1 MPNIAAIL
9 KEEITRLARKEVKAQ
24 VSALKKTSAQHRRDL
39 AALKREN
46 VALNKKVAKLTKQLA
61 RGTSAEAS
69 EEDEGTEI
77 RFSPAWVSKHREKLG
92 LSAADYAT
100 LVGVSHLTIYNWEHG
115 RTRPQRR
122 QLEAWAAVRKLG
134 KREAW
139 AQLEE

>member
-1 MPNIAAIL
+1 MPNIAAVL

-24 VSALKKTSAQHRRDL
+24 VSALKKSSAQHRRDL

-46 VALNKKVAKLTKQLA
+46 AALSKKVARLTKQLSNA
-61 RGTSAEAS
+61 KDSADSTEEETS
-69 EEDEGTEI
+69 EI

-92 LSAADYAT
+92 LSAADYAS

-122 QLEAWAAVRKLG
+122 QLEAWAEVRKLG

-139 AQLEE
+139 ARLEE